1 MSKRVIIEAKDLKKT
16 FQNGSENSLV
26 LNKINLEIFA
36 NDFTVIMGP
45 SGAGKSTLLYALSGM
60 DRISDG
66 QVLFQD
72 KNISK
77 IKERDLTKIR
87 ADDFGFV
94 FQNSELISNLTI
106 EENIK
111 VAGIVKKEMSL
122 HQLNEKTQELL
133 KQMHIEKIKNH
144 LSSEVSGGQAQRA
157 AIARA
162 LIKDPKILFA
172 DEPTGS
178 LNRKN
183 TKEILDILTNSNQ
196 QGQTILMVTH
206 DVESAVRGNRII
218 YLSDGKIL
226 DELNLT
232 NYVQD
237 QDDKRRKKLLNW
249 LNGLAW

>member
-1 MSKRVIIEAKDLKKT
+1 MSKTAIIEAKDLTKSFHTGK
-16 FQNGSENSLV
+16 EKSLI
-26 LNKINLEIFA
+26 LNKINLKIFT

-60 DRISDG
+60 DHISNG
-66 QVLFQD
+66 QISFQ
-72 KNISK
+72 KQNISK
-77 IKERDLTKIR
+77 MKDRSLTKIR
-87 ADDFGFV
+87 ANDFGFV

-111 VAGIVKKEMSL
+111 VAGIVKKDMSL
-122 HQLNEKTQELL
+122 HQLNEKTQSLL
-133 KQMHIEKIKNH
+133 KQMHIEKIKSH
-144 LSSEVSGGQAQRA
+144 LPSEVSGGQAQRA

-162 LIKDPKILFA
+162 LIKDPTILFA

-183 TKEILDILTNSNQ
+183 TKEILDILTNTNK

-226 DELNLT
+226 DELDLSNF
-232 NYVQD
+232 VQD
-237 QDDKRRKKLLNW
+237 EVNKRKEKLLNW
-249 LNGLAW
+249 LNNLAW